1 MKREHFAGIVVLLLG
16 LPMVFGFGRA
26 IVDGERQRREAPL
39 RALLGDTTFEMLER
53 GEKTEQGYLGNSL
66 SAPDFTLPDKDGK
79 PWTLSKQRG
88 KTIVLNFWSITC
100 QPCVEEMP
108 SLIELDELSRRRGGI
123 ELVAITTDK
132 SWREVSALFPAHT
145 RMKIL
150 FDPERRVVRDLFG
163 SKLYPETWV
172 IDPRGVIRMRIDGA
186 RDWSAAIALDAIQAS
201 LL

>member
-1 MKREHFAGIVVLLLG
+1 MRRDHIAAIVVLLLG

-26 IVDGERQRREAPL
+26 IVDGEKQRREAPL
-39 RALLGDTTFEMLER
+39 RALLGDDTFDALER
-53 GEKTEQGYLGNSL
+53 GETTEQSYLGKTL
-66 SAPDFTLPDKDGK
+66 LAPDFTLPDKDGK

-123 ELVAITTDK
+123 EVVTISTDK
-132 SWREVSALFPAHT
+132 AWSDVAALFPPHS
-145 RMKIL
+145 KLKVL
-150 FDPERRVVRDLFG
+150 FDPDRKIVRDEFG

-172 IDPRGVIRMRIDGA
+172 IDPNGVVRLRIDGP

>member
-53 GEKTEQGYLGNSL
+53 GEKTEQGYLGKTL

-108 SLIELDELSRRRGGI
+108 SLIELDELSRQRGGI

-132 SWREVSALFPAHT
+132 TWGEVSALFPAHS

>member
-1 MKREHFAGIVVLLLG
+1 MRREHLAGVIVLLLG

-26 IVDGERQRREAPL
+26 IVDGETQRREAPL
-39 RALLGDTTFEMLER
+39 RAILGDETFEKLER
-53 GEKTEQGYLGNSL
+53 GETTEQGYLGKTL
-66 SAPDFTLPDKDGK
+66 TAPDFTLPDQDGK

-88 KTIVLNFWSITC
+88 KTVVINFWSITC

-108 SLIELDELSRRRGGI
+108 SLIELEELSRRRGGI
-123 ELVAITTDK
+123 EVVTISTDK
-132 SWREVSALFPAHT
+132 SWKEVGALFPPHN
-145 RMKIL
+145 KLKVL
-150 FDPERRVVRDLFG
+150 FDPDRKVVKDKFG

-172 IDPRGVIRMRIDGA
+172 VDPRGVIRMRVDGP

>member
-1 MKREHFAGIVVLLLG
+1 MRRDHIAGIVVLLLG

-26 IVDGERQRREAPL
+26 IVDGEKQRREAPL
-39 RALLGDTTFEMLER
+39 RALLGDDTFDALER
-53 GEKTEQGYLGNSL
+53 GETTEQSYLGKTL
-66 SAPDFTLPDKDGK
+66 TAPDFTLPDKDGK

-123 ELVAITTDK
+123 EVITISTDK
-132 SWREVSALFPAHT
+132 SWRDVAALFPPHS
-145 RMKIL
+145 KLKVL
-150 FDPERRVVRDLFG
+150 FDPDRKVVRDKFG

-172 IDPRGVIRMRIDGA
+172 IDPRGVVRLRIDGP

>member
-39 RALLGDTTFEMLER
+39 RALLGDTTFEKLER
-53 GEKTEQGYLGNSL
+53 GEKTEQGYLGKSL

-108 SLIELDELSRRRGGI
+108 SLIELDELSRRQGGI

-132 SWREVSALFPAHT
+132 TWREVSALFPPHT

-150 FDPERRVVRDLFG
+150 FDPERKVVRDLFG

-172 IDPRGVIRMRIDGA
+172 IDPRGVIRLRIDGA

>member
-1 MKREHFAGIVVLLLG
+1 MRREHFAGLIVLLLG

-39 RALLGDTTFEMLER
+39 RAILGDETFERLER
-53 GEKTEQGYLGNSL
+53 GEKTEQSYLGKSL

-79 PWTLSKQRG
+79 PWTLSQHRG
-88 KTIVLNFWSITC
+88 KTVVLNFWSITC

-108 SLIELDELSRRRGGI
+108 SLIELAELASRKGDLEIIAISTDANWKAVGG
-123 ELVAITTDK
+123 
-132 SWREVSALFPAHT
+132 LFPPHS
-145 RMKIL
+145 KLKVL
-150 FDPERRVVRDLFG
+150 FDPERKVVRNKYG
-163 SKLYPETWV
+163 TRLYPETWV
-172 IDPRGVIRMRIDGA
+172 IDRNGLVRMRVDGA

>member
-53 GEKTEQGYLGNSL
+53 GEKTEQGYLGKTL

-108 SLIELDELSRRRGGI
+108 SLIELDELSRQRGGI

-132 SWREVSALFPAHT
+132 SWSEVSALFPAHS

-172 IDPRGVIRMRIDGA
+172 IDPRGVIRLRIDGA

>member
-1 MKREHFAGIVVLLLG
+1 MRREHFAGIVVLLLG

-39 RALLGDTTFEMLER
+39 RAIIGDNNFEALER
-53 GEKTEQGYLGNSL
+53 GEKTEQNYLGKTL
-66 SAPDFTLPDKDGK
+66 TAPDFTLPDKDGK

-88 KTIVLNFWSITC
+88 KTVVLNFWSITC

-108 SLIELDELSRRRGGI
+108 SLVDLDELSRRRGGI

-132 SWREVSALFPAHT
+132 SWKEVAAIFPAHS
-145 RMKIL
+145 RLKVL

-172 IDPRGVIRMRIDGA
+172 IDPRGVIRMRVDGP